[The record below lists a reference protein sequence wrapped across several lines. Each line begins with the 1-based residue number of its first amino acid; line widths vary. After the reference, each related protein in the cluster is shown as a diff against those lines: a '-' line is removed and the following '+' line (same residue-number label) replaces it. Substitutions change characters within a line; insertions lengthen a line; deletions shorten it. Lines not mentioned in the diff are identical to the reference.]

1 MEQQQFKVRL
11 SVGTKLLLGVVTLLA
26 VAVASLNVS
35 SVLLL
40 EDDKRAYTLQSQST
54 ESVLVGRELEH
65 LIQASLDTARSLLGQ
80 ADPKKPV
87 TTPALE
93 AFLENQKSVGAATLL
108 LLPKDGSIP
117 SRESGSII
125 TSASTSARITLKPEE
140 LEIPEILQATFF
152 ATLSKGGLAIA
163 NGSRVGGPPIL
174 ALAFADLGQT
184 LNPDATPAAIVWVP
198 LDRIGKD
205 IAASRISVLSR
216 EGLVLFDTE
225 TPFIYG
231 HENLVADPLFE
242 QAAASTTLSGATEFA
257 LESEERFLGSYFK
270 PGFGITVLARTPWKT
285 AMAATYAVREKFI
298 LIGAM
303 AIGGAILFALF
314 FAKSISSPIQSL
326 YEATR
331 EVAAGNFDLK
341 LSSVSSDEIGAL
353 TGSFAVM
360 SRKIVE
366 LIDEKMKQV
375 QLEQEVQIASTIQQT
390 LIPPPQVSD
399 NFIRIESYY
408 KSAAQCGGD
417 WWSYFEVDDKVC
429 VMIAD
434 ATGHGMPSAL
444 ITAAARSC
452 FSVLNKL
459 AQDDPNFSFSPVE
472 MLGFANRVIHEAAQG
487 KIMMTFFVA
496 TLDFRNGKL
505 TYSSAGHNPPWL
517 FKKSGDKYMM
527 KSLTAVGQRLGETAD
542 NSAYEEH
549 VLEIGEGDILFL
561 YTDGLTEGKNLEG
574 EMYGKKRVKKVMES
588 VVPAG
593 PYKSLQMITSEFMN
607 HNGDKPLDDDVT
619 LAIVELYPN
628 GIGQAMSYINSLP
641 PKSAGRQ
648 AAPTL
653 LQSSAHEAPAA
664 PMGGITLATP
674 VLLPEGGGS

>member
-1 MEQQQFKVRL
+1 M
-11 SVGTKLLLGVVTLLA
+11 GTKLLLGVVALLA
-26 VAVASLNVS
+26 TAVASLNIS

-65 LIQASLDTARSLLGQ
+65 LLQASLDTARSLLAQ
-80 ADPKKPV
+80 ADPKRPA
-87 TTPALE
+87 TTPALI
-93 AFLENQKSVGAATLL
+93 AFLENQKSLAAATLV
-108 LLPKDGSIP
+108 LLPKDGSAP
-117 SRESGSII
+117 TAEMSSLVASP
-125 TSASTSARITLKPEE
+125 SASERIVIKPEE
-140 LEIPEILQATFF
+140 LEIPEALRANYFKGLAT
-152 ATLSKGGLAIA
+152 GGLAIA
-163 NGSRVGGPPIL
+163 NASKVGGPPMM
-174 ALAFADLGQT
+174 ALAFADLTQT
-184 LNPDATPAAIVWVP
+184 LNLDAIPAIIAWIP

-205 IAASRISVLSR
+205 IAASRISAVSR
-216 EGLVLFDTE
+216 DGLVLFDTE

-231 HENLVADPLFE
+231 LENLVDDPLFE
-242 QAAASTTLSGATEFA
+242 AAASSATLNGAAEFNSA
-257 LESEERFLGSYFK
+257 EGERFLGSYFK
-270 PGFGITVLARTPWKT
+270 PGYGITVLSRTPWKQ

-298 LIGAM
+298 LIGLM

-314 FAKSISSPIQSL
+314 FAKSISSPIQNL
-326 YEATR
+326 YEATK
-331 EVAAGNFDLK
+331 EVASGHFDLR
-341 LSSVSSDEIGAL
+341 LSSTSSDEIGAL
-353 TGSFAVM
+353 TGSFEVM

-390 LIPPPQVSD
+390 LIPPPQVTD
-399 NFIRIESYY
+399 NFVRIESYY

-417 WWSYFEVDDKVC
+417 WWSYFEVGDKVC

-459 AQDDPNFSFSPVE
+459 AQDNPNFSYSPIE
-472 MLGFANRVIHEAAQG
+472 MLSFANRVIHEAAQG

-496 TLDFRNGKL
+496 TLDFSTGKL

-517 FKKSGDKYMM
+517 FKKSGDKYAM
-527 KSLTAVGQRLGETAD
+527 KSLTAVGQRLGEVSD

-549 VLEIGEGDILFL
+549 TLDIAEGDILFL

-588 VVPAG
+588 VVAQG
-593 PYKSLQMITSEFMN
+593 PYQSLQTLTREFMS
-607 HNGDKPLDDDVT
+607 HNGEKALDDDVT
-619 LAIVELYPN
+619 LAIIEMYPN
-628 GIGQAMSYINSLP
+628 GKAQALAQLSTLP
-641 PKSAGRQ
+641 PRPASPAGLQSAAVT
-648 AAPTL
+648 AAPIMQPAGAGLLSPVTL
-653 LQSSAHEAPAA
+653 EP
-664 PMGGITLATP
+664 P
-674 VLLPEGGGS
+674 VLIPSEGGGQ

>member
-11 SVGTKLLLGVVTLLA
+11 SVGTKLLLGVVSLLA

-80 ADPKKPV
+80 ADPNKPV

-117 SRESGSII
+117 PRETTSIVTSPSTLSRII
-125 TSASTSARITLKPEE
+125 LKPEE
-140 LEIPEILQATFF
+140 LEIPESLQKSFY
-152 ATLSKGGLAIA
+152 ATLSTGGLAIA
-163 NGSRVGGPPIL
+163 NGSRVGGPPLL

-184 LNPDATPAAIVWVP
+184 LNPNATPAVIAWVP

-216 EGLVLFDTE
+216 DGLVLFDTE

-231 HENLVADPLFE
+231 LENLVDDPLFE
-242 QAAASTTLSGATEFA
+242 QAAASTTLSGAAEFS
-257 LESEERFLGSYFK
+257 LESGERFLGSYFK
-270 PGFGITVLARTPWKT
+270 PGLGITVLARTPWKI

-303 AIGGAILFALF
+303 AIGGAILFALL

-341 LSSVSSDEIGAL
+341 LSTASSDEIGAL
-353 TGSFAVM
+353 TGSFEVM

-399 NFIRIESYY
+399 NFVRIESYY

-472 MLGFANRVIHEAAQG
+472 MLEFANRVIHEAAQG

-517 FKKSGDKYMM
+517 FKKSGDKYVM
-527 KSLTAVGQRLGETAD
+527 KSLTAVGQRLGELAD

-549 VLEIGEGDILFL
+549 VLDIGEGDILFL

-593 PYKSLQMITSEFMN
+593 PYKSLQTITSEFMN

-628 GIGQAMSYINSLP
+628 GTGPALNYINSLP
-641 PKSAGRQ
+641 PKSSAQRQ
-648 AAPTL
+648 APQTSQDIAI
-653 LQSSAHEAPAA
+653 PAA
-664 PMGGITLATP
+664 SPGITLAQP
-674 VLLPEGGGS
+674 ILIPEGGGS